1 MAKYKVGEEL
11 IIVNDPNEE
20 KEKLKEITYLTLD
33 DNVAQ
38 FSWGIKILNVEYDMP
53 GVTMTYRNFKG
64 EKNKVYAVCNDT
76 SAFDEEKVL
85 ENFMSLL
92 SDKVFILN
100 SKIKSISFKTLR
112 QKVISYILNEV
123 KQQKSNY
130 IMLNSTKEDIS
141 ALLGIPRPS
150 LSRELINLRNMSYI
164 EFDRRTIKV
173 LDIEGL
179 EEELFN

>member
-85 ENFMSLL
+85 EKALL
-92 SDKVFILN
+92 KAF
-100 SKIKSISFKTLR
+100 
-112 QKVISYILNEV
+112 QNEV
-123 KQQKSNY
+123 
-130 IMLNSTKEDIS
+130 IDI
-141 ALLGIPRPS
+141 
-150 LSRELINLRNMSYI
+150 
-164 EFDRRTIKV
+164 TV
-173 LDIEGL
+173 LKNIG
-179 EEELFN
+179 FK